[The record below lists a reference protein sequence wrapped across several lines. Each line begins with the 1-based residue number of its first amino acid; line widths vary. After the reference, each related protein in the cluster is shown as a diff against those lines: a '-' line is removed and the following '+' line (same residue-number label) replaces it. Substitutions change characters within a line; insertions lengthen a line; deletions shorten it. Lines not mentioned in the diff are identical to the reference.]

1 MQFPG
6 IQEAQQKQQFILPG
20 ILPQFLNK
28 QAAPI
33 GTLGP
38 LFNPAQVADQAAK
51 ESSESQED
59 SEKSE
64 DNEND
69 DEEDIE
75 EEAEEEEDNSKE

>member
-6 IQEAQQKQQFILPG
+6 IQEARFILPC